1 MSQSTSR
8 FSKII
13 PWFLAIA
20 VLACGIALFIL
31 WRPGSDGQEAGGPS
45 VPLVETAS
53 VEAVDDALSIT
64 QTGFVTPVD
73 SVPVVA
79 EVAGRVVFINPDFTI
94 GSMLSQGDVL
104 FEIDDDV
111 YQADVERAQ
120 AQVSQAEARL
130 RETSESLERQ
140 SELEQ
145 SEFTSEA
152 ALQGAQTAQAQASGN
167 LALAEAQ
174 LRTARI
180 ALEDVTVEA
189 PFDAIVTEKSLSPG
203 QLVQAGVRV
212 GEIAVSN
219 TVEVRI
225 GLSERQFGTVVA
237 GGPVVGRDVLI
248 TPRRLGPVMGD
259 MTPREGTIVAISPVL
274 DPQSRTVEVIIH
286 LPRQADDRVAL
297 QFNQLVVAG
306 FAVPA
311 EDSQLWRAPRQALQ
325 RGQTIWQITADDTL
339 ARIDA
344 SITRQSDA
352 WVYFTTSDDAPDKVL
367 LTALDAPVDGM
378 SVRVA
383 TQDDSD
389 GQVAEVDE

>member
-31 WRPGSDGQEAGGPS
+31 WRPGSDGQEADGPS

-180 ALEDVTVEA
+180 ALDDVTVEA